1 MGKFSPYVTKAIF
14 MKCRQLC
21 LVWPK
26 SYKICACPWEPKKE
40 PSLKLWPLYS
50 NERKLFVNG
59 GCIWIMGEI
68 FTLCHNIN
76 IYLVWS
82 KSYINGAF
90 PRESKKK
97 TQAQIVVFI
106 LKWRKIIC
114 TIVSLCSWYKI
125 RVRDYILQI
134 RQWFLID
141 NRSCKL

>member
-1 MGKFSPYVTKAIF
+1 MSSIVFSLTQKL
-14 MKCRQLC
+14 QNLC
-21 LVWPK
+21 LFLGTQK
-26 SYKICACPWEPKKE
+26 GTS
-40 PSLKLWPLYS
+40 SLKLWPLYS

-59 GCIWIMGEI
+59 GYIWIMGEI
-68 FTLCHNIN
+68 ITLCHNIN